1 MHARIAYP
9 MVFWP
14 GPLEG
19 GSRLQPLPEALSED
33 LDRAFAE
40 ETPNIEA
47 LTLLANLAAMFAIPD
62 DLVDHAVARIRAAGP
77 RLLALIPTERVYAQL
92 LGLAHVAASHRAEH
106 LADVV
111 QVLAR
116 VSRLQFRWPVAEEMQ
131 LALYAAASREAPDD
145 FRRYLGNWLAELTVL
160 NEDRDY
166 GLQLLIWIDALC
178 EIDPILRTKVGRT
191 IASLRLFL
199 DC

>member
-116 VSRLQFRWPVAEEMQ
+116 VAGGRRDAACAVRSRLAGSARRLPPLFGQ
-131 LALYAAASREAPDD
+131 LAR
-145 FRRYLGNWLAELTVL
+145 
-160 NEDRDY
+160 
-166 GLQLLIWIDALC
+166 
-178 EIDPILRTKVGRT
+178 
-191 IASLRLFL
+191 
-199 DC
+199 